1 MYPYDTVIFDLDGTL
16 LNTLQDLADSTNYAL
31 ALQGMPARTLEEVR
45 RFVGNGVGRLIHRAV
60 PEGTPEEVE
69 ARVLADFRA
78 HYTLNME
85 HKTAPYP
92 GVLPL
97 LDRLGQAGIRTAVV
111 SNKFDSAVKG
121 LCHAYFGTRIP
132 VAIGES
138 QGVARK
144 PAPDTVFRALEEL
157 GAGTGRCRHPD
168 RRQRRAALPLGE
180 LGLPGCGVSH
190 RPWRPAHR
198 GHPPGIRGPA
208 PRRIRP
214 KSTRHSFA
222 MAGAFFNT
230 SGSSRSQGQRGG

>member
-121 LCHAYFGTRIP
+121 LCHAYLGARIP
-132 VAIGES
+132 VALSLI
-138 QGVARK
+138 
-144 PAPDTVFRALEEL
+144 
-157 GAGTGRCRHPD
+157 H
-168 RRQRRAALPLGE
+168 
-180 LGLPGCGVSH
+180 
-190 RPWRPAHR
+190 
-198 GHPPGIRGPA
+198 I
-208 PRRIRP
+208 
-214 KSTRHSFA
+214 
-222 MAGAFFNT
+222 
-230 SGSSRSQGQRGG
+230 